1 MLSSLLTLFVILLQM
16 AILDALNKLLG
27 DPNERELKKYR
38 PLVPK
43 IRETEKT
50 DAIRSLTLETL
61 PAKTQEFKNRIQ
73 KGETVHDLLPEAF
86 ATVVRACELIKG
98 QSIKMGA
105 QEFVWNMVP
114 FDVQLLGGAVLNA
127 GAIAEMRTGE
137 GKTLV
142 CTLPAYLNALE
153 GKGVHVV
160 TVNDYLARRD
170 STWMGLLYNALGL
183 SVGVI
188 LHGISTEKR
197 REAYAADI
205 TYGTNSEFG
214 FDYLRDNMAPSVAEQ
229 VQRGLH
235 FALVD
240 EVDSILIDEA
250 RTPLIISA
258 PADES
263 TAKYTQYAG
272 LAKNLQ
278 ENVHFTKDEKQ
289 RAAVLTEEG
298 IRKMEQMMGVD
309 NIYTEKGFEEVHH
322 IEQALKAHAI
332 FKRDVDYVV
341 KDGEIIIVDEF
352 TGRLMPGRR
361 YSHGLH
367 QAIEAKEGVTVQR
380 ESRTLATIT
389 FQNYFRLF
397 RKLSG
402 MTGTAKTEEE
412 EFESIYRIRTV
423 VVPTH
428 RSMIRNDRPD
438 AVYRTAEAKFRAVAR
453 IAKEKHAKG
462 QPVLIGTTSIE
473 KSEVMSIL
481 LDEAKV
487 PHQVLNAKQHEKEAE
502 IIANAGQRG
511 TVTIATNMAGRGTD
525 IKLGDG
531 VQDLGGLA
539 ILGTERHEARRI
551 DNQLRG
557 RAGRQGDPGESQF
570 FVSMEDDLMR
580 MFGGDRLK
588 AMMERLNV
596 PVDEPL
602 ENGVV
607 SRSIESAQ
615 KKVEGHNFDIR
626 RHVLQYDDV
635 MNKQRT
641 IIYKRRQKVLEKI
654 AETGNVTDVSE
665 GTEVTDVTTSA
676 TPRTSAALATSTKWP
691 LHDEILQ
698 SIQNDIAALVAI
710 HTQDDNFD
718 LWNLN
723 EIVEGISALHLA
735 FANEVSREHLV
746 KITNREELT
755 RKLQEMVANFYEQK
769 CKNFDAEAVAR
780 AESIITLRAIDTHWM
795 DHIDDMSHLREQVAF
810 SGLAQRDPVIEY
822 QDQGFQ
828 RFQAL
833 INTIQSTIVRNALQA
848 DFAQFSRKAL
858 ELLQAPEAQNLVTN
872 KDQIEGNLDQTSV
885 GSAIRRAASKI
896 QRVPDDSDEG
906 DVFGV
911 PMNVQADAASQER
924 HVQKVGRNEPCPC
937 GSGKKF
943 KRCHGRDE

>member
-1 MLSSLLTLFVILLQM
+1 M
-16 AILDALNKLLG
+16 ALLDALNKFLG

-38 PLVPK
+38 PLIPK
-43 IRETEKT
+43 IRALEKT
-50 DAIRSLTLETL
+50 DAIRNLTLETL
-61 PAKTQEFKNRIQ
+61 PAKTQEFKDRIQ
-73 KGETVHDLLPEAF
+73 KGETVNDILPEAF

-98 QSIKMGA
+98 QSVKMGA
-105 QEFVWNMVP
+105 QEFTWNMVP
-114 FDVQLLGGAVLNA
+114 FDVQLLGGAVLNS

-188 LHGISTEKR
+188 LHGIPTEKR

-214 FDYLRDNMAPSVAEQ
+214 FDYLRDNMAPSIAEQ

-263 TAKYTQYAG
+263 TTKYGQYAG
-272 LAKNLQ
+272 MVKGLQ
-278 ENVHFTKDEKQ
+278 ENVHYTKDEKQ

-298 IRKMEQMMGVD
+298 IRLMEQMMGVD

-341 KDGEIIIVDEF
+341 KDGEIVIVDEF

-367 QAIEAKEGVTVQR
+367 QAIEAKEGVSVQR

-397 RKLSG
+397 KKLSG

-412 EFESIYRIRTV
+412 EFESIYRIRTI

-428 RSMIRNDRPD
+428 RSMIRNDKAD

-453 IAKEKHAKG
+453 IAKEKYAKG

-473 KSEVMSIL
+473 KSEVMGIL
-481 LDEAKV
+481 LDEAKI
-487 PHQVLNAKQHEKEAE
+487 PHQILNAKQHEKEAE
-502 IIANAGQRG
+502 IIANAGQKG

-525 IKLGDG
+525 IKLGEG
-531 VQDLGGLA
+531 VQELGGLV

-602 ENGVV
+602 ENSIV

-654 AETGNVTDVSE
+654 AESTDF
-665 GTEVTDVTTSA
+665 GQ
-676 TPRTSAALATSTKWP
+676 RTSDSGGESRGPSPEVPSPNKWP

-698 SIQNDIAALVAI
+698 SIANDIAALVSL
-710 HTQDDNFD
+710 HTQDSDSEQ
-718 LWNLN
+718 WNLN
-723 EIVEGISALHLA
+723 EIAEGMSAMHFDFAQQISK
-735 FANEVSREHLV
+735 EHLSKV
-746 KITNREELT
+746 SDREELT
-755 RKLQEMVANFYEQK
+755 AKLQDIAKKFYEEK
-769 CKNFDAEAVAR
+769 CQFFDADAVAR

-828 RFQAL
+828 RFAAL
-833 INTIQSTIVRNALQA
+833 INTIQTTIVRNCMQA
-848 DFAQFSRKAL
+848 DFAQFSRQAL
-858 ELLQAPEAQNLVTN
+858 QVLQSPETQNLVTN
-872 KDQIEGNLDQTSV
+872 QDQIEGNLAETSV
-885 GSAIRRAASKI
+885 RSALSR
-896 QRVPDDSDEG
+896 QVPIPRDG
-906 DVFGV
+906 DNEDILGI
-911 PMNVQADAASQER
+911 PTRGPAGQER
-924 HVQKVGRNEPCPC
+924 HVDKVGRNDPCPC

-943 KRCHGRDE
+943 KKCHGLDG